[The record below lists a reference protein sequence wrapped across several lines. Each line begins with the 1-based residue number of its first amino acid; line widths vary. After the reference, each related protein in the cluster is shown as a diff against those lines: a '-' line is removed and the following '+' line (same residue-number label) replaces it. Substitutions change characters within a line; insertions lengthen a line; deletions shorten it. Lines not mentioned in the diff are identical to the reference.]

1 MEKRAGLPDQITGL
15 LQVMP
20 KGFGFLRQESNRFMP
35 GSGDP
40 FVPPDLIREYQ
51 LKEGV
56 LVTASTK
63 KGGQPGQVQAASIIE
78 VDGFKPEQMKNLP
91 SFESLTPINPSQQ
104 LKMETT
110 SDRMTTRVLDIIT
123 PVGKGQ
129 RGLIVAPPRTGK
141 TILLQHIAN
150 GITQNYPAAHLIVLL
165 IDERPEEVT
174 DMRRMI
180 QGEVVASSSDR
191 QVKEHV
197 ATAQLM
203 GERAKR
209 LVEQGKD
216 VVILLDSITRL
227 GRAFNHAS
235 STGRTLSGGLDS
247 RAMEFPRRLFG
258 LARQCEGA
266 GSLTILATAL
276 IDTGSKMDQVIFE
289 EFKGTGNMELV
300 LDRSIAEK
308 RIWPA
313 IDINKSGTRREE
325 LILSKEAYAKATLV
339 RRALSD
345 LKPVDAIELLLKKME
360 STQNNEA
367 FFELLA
373 KQLKEK

>member
-1 MEKRAGLPDQITGL
+1 MKNETVTGL

-20 KGFGFLRQESNRFMP
+20 KGFGFLRQQKNRFMP
-35 GSGDP
+35 SNNDP
-40 FVPPDLIREYQ
+40 FITPNSIRDYQ
-51 LKEGV
+51 LKEGMK
-56 LVTASTK
+56 VTASTK
-63 KGGQPGQVQAASIIE
+63 AGRKPGQIQIDALIE
-78 VDGFKPEQMKNLP
+78 VDGLKPDQLKDLIP
-91 SFESLTPINPSQQ
+91 FERLTPVNPSEQ

-110 SDRMTTRVLDIIT
+110 RDRMTTRVLDIIA

-150 GITQNYPAAHLIVLL
+150 GITENYPDVHLIVLL

-174 DMRRMI
+174 EMTRMI

-216 VVILLDSITRL
+216 VVVLLDSITRL

-235 STGRTLSGGLDS
+235 ESTGRTLSGGLDS

-258 LARQCEGA
+258 AARQCEDG

-276 IDTGSKMDQVIFE
+276 IDTGSRMDQVIFE

-300 LDRSIAEK
+300 LDRGIAEK
-308 RIWPA
+308 RVWPA

-325 LILSKEAYAKATLV
+325 LILSKEAYDKATLV
-339 RRALSD
+339 RRALNG
-345 LKPVDAIELLLKKME
+345 LKSVDSMELLLKKME
-360 STQNNEA
+360 SSQSNQE
-367 FFELLA
+367 FFQILE
-373 KQLKEK
+373 EETN